1 MGTLDKLAVT
11 NVTIREADGAILH
24 WISSELWSDE
34 VAGTIEWNRR
44 FDHMQ
49 QHSGQHILSQA
60 FLRVANV
67 ETVSFHLSAKT
78 VTIDLHTVQI
88 QPEQVEQAELLAN
101 RIVWENRPINVRYV
115 TAVEAQAL
123 PLRKIPP
130 SQEGRLR
137 LIEVADFD
145 LSACGGTHVAQTG
158 AVGLIKIVKL
168 ERNGEQLRVEF
179 RCGQRAL
186 LDYRM
191 KNSIIGRLTNLL
203 TTGMPELVES
213 VDKMQEEIKESRRT
227 AKQQQTA
234 LVRLEAESMLARAN
248 VVQKTRIVSR
258 VFTDEDSNQVQLRA
272 LASYLAKEPNVVALL
287 GLAGEKSLLI
297 FARAEDAPG
306 NMSELIKSALPVLG
320 SASGGGKPEM
330 AQGGGPTAT
339 ADRVQQALEKAERLL
354 IGQI

>member
-1 MGTLDKLAVT
+1 
-11 NVTIREADGAILH
+11 
-24 WISSELWSDE
+24 
-34 VAGTIEWNRR
+34 
-44 FDHMQ
+44 
-49 QHSGQHILSQA
+49 
-60 FLRVANV
+60 
-67 ETVSFHLSAKT
+67 
-78 VTIDLHTVQI
+78 
-88 QPEQVEQAELLAN
+88 
-101 RIVWENRPINVRYV
+101 
-115 TAVEAQAL
+115 
-123 PLRKIPP
+123 
-130 SQEGRLR
+130 
-137 LIEVADFD
+137 
-145 LSACGGTHVAQTG
+145 
-158 AVGLIKIVKL
+158 
-168 ERNGEQLRVEF
+168 
-179 RCGQRAL
+179 
-186 LDYRM
+186 M